1 MDDLVDG
8 LALGADDYMG
18 KPFAFAELVA
28 RVRALGRR
36 AGEARPA
43 VLRAGDIE
51 LDPARHTA
59 TRAARELDLSP
70 KEFGVLEILL
80 GADGATVS
88 GEELLRAVWDEH
100 ADPFTNTVR
109 MTMMKLRRKLGDPS
123 AIETVTGAGLP
134 DLAMTVRARLTAA
147 YALLFCATV
156 GVLLGASYWLLS
168 RHFDRTLSDAA
179 ARDALD
185 AVGLQYLLAFGG
197 TVLLAL
203 AAGWMIA
210 GRALAPIG
218 RMTAFARRVSGERL
232 DERLALEGPADEL
245 RELADTLDAM
255 LDGLSES
262 FDAQRRFVAN
272 AGHELRGPL
281 TVIRTEAEVTLA
293 DPSASREELRAM
305 GEAVVEACRRTEAL
319 LEGLMALAR
328 SQRAPG
334 AREPLDLAPG
344 ARAAVAAVAEEARAA
359 DVRVRLDAGPPR
371 PRATGGCSSGWWP
384 TSWRTPCATTG
395 RAARWT

>member
-1 MDDLVDG
+1 
-8 LALGADDYMG
+8 
-18 KPFAFAELVA
+18 
-28 RVRALGRR
+28 
-36 AGEARPA
+36 
-43 VLRAGDIE
+43 
-51 LDPARHTA
+51 
-59 TRAARELDLSP
+59 
-70 KEFGVLEILL
+70 
-80 GADGATVS
+80 
-88 GEELLRAVWDEH
+88 
-100 ADPFTNTVR
+100 
-109 MTMMKLRRKLGDPS
+109 
-123 AIETVTGAGLP
+123 
-134 DLAMTVRARLTAA
+134 MTVRARLTAA

-179 ARDALD
+179 AGDALD

-197 TVLLAL
+197 TVILAL
-203 AAGWMIA
+203 AAGWIIA

-245 RELADTLDAM
+245 QELADTLDAM

-262 FDAQRRFVAN
+262 FGAQRRFVAN

-281 TVIRTEAEVTLA
+281 TVIRTQAEVTLA
-293 DPSASREELRAM
+293 DPGATPAELRAM

-328 SQRAPG
+328 SQRALVS
-334 AREPLDLAPG
+334 REPTDLAPG

-359 DVRVRLDAGPPR
+359 DVRVRLEAGAAPTLGDRRLLDRLVANLVENAVRHNR
-371 PRATGGCSSGWWP
+371 PGGTVDVTTATRNGHAAV
-384 TSWRTPCATTG
+384 RVVNTG
-395 RAARWT
+395 RRLPDDSVARLTEPFERLGRPADAPGAGLGLSIVRSVAEAHRGEVRLAARDGGGLEAEVLLPAEPAPAAR

>member
-1 MDDLVDG
+1 M
-8 LALGADDYMG
+8 
-18 KPFAFAELVA
+18 
-28 RVRALGRR
+28 
-36 AGEARPA
+36 
-43 VLRAGDIE
+43 
-51 LDPARHTA
+51 
-59 TRAARELDLSP
+59 
-70 KEFGVLEILL
+70 
-80 GADGATVS
+80 
-88 GEELLRAVWDEH
+88 
-100 ADPFTNTVR
+100 
-109 MTMMKLRRKLGDPS
+109 LRRLS
-123 AIETVTGAGLP
+123 
-134 DLAMTVRARLTAA
+134 VRARLTAA

-168 RHFDRTLSDAA
+168 RHFDRTLSEAA

-197 TVLLAL
+197 TVILAL
-203 AAGWMIA
+203 AAGWIIA

-262 FDAQRRFVAN
+262 FGAQRRFVAN

-281 TVIRTEAEVTLA
+281 TVIRTQAEVTLA
-293 DPSASREELRAM
+293 DPDASPAELRAM

-328 SQRAPG
+328 SQRALV
-334 AREPLDLAPG
+334 AREPTDLAPG
-344 ARAAVAAVAEEARAA
+344 ARAAVAAVADEARAV
-359 DVRVRLDAGPPR
+359 DVRVRLDAGAAPTVGDRRLLDRLVANLVENAVRHNR
-371 PRATGGCSSGWWP
+371 PGGTVDVTTATRNGHAAV
-384 TSWRTPCATTG
+384 RVVNTG
-395 RAARWT
+395 RALPDEAVARLTEPFERLGRPADARGAGLGLSIVRSVAEAHRGEVRLAARDGGGLDAEVLLPAEPAR

>member
-1 MDDLVDG
+1 M
-8 LALGADDYMG
+8 
-18 KPFAFAELVA
+18 
-28 RVRALGRR
+28 
-36 AGEARPA
+36 
-43 VLRAGDIE
+43 
-51 LDPARHTA
+51 
-59 TRAARELDLSP
+59 
-70 KEFGVLEILL
+70 
-80 GADGATVS
+80 
-88 GEELLRAVWDEH
+88 
-100 ADPFTNTVR
+100 
-109 MTMMKLRRKLGDPS
+109 LRRLS
-123 AIETVTGAGLP
+123 
-134 DLAMTVRARLTAA
+134 VRARLTAA

-179 ARDALD
+179 AQDALN
-185 AVGLQYLLAFGG
+185 AVALQYLLAFGG
-197 TVLLAL
+197 TVILAL
-203 AAGWMIA
+203 AAGWIIA

-262 FDAQRRFVAN
+262 FGAQRRFVAN

-281 TVIRTEAEVTLA
+281 TVIRTQAEVTLA
-293 DPSASREELRAM
+293 DPDASPAELRAM

-328 SQRAPG
+328 SQRALVT
-334 AREPLDLAPG
+334 REPTDLAPG

-359 DVRVRLDAGPPR
+359 DVRVRLDAGAAPTLGDRRLLDRLVANLVENAVRHNR
-371 PRATGGCSSGWWP
+371 PGGTVDVT
-384 TSWRTPCATTG
+384 TSTANGHAAVRVVNTG
-395 RAARWT
+395 RELPDESVARLTEPFERLGRPADARGAGLGLSIVRSVAEAHRGEVRLAARDGGGLEAEVLLPAEPV